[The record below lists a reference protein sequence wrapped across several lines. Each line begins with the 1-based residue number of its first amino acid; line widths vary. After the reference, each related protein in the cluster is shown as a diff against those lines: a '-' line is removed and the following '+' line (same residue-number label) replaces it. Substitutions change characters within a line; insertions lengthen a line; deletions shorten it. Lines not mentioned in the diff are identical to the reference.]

1 MLERGGAV
9 SRATSAQP
17 PRQRRSHVEKHYG
30 NHRQWKCRLNRLFQT
45 RDPICSWYSPCGV
58 SASGCGLEV
67 RVASAQTNGGSTP
80 TRGFEPGTRAPPARR
95 RWPRT
100 TEASRRKTHSFGRF
114 SRRFRAQTRL
124 HSLIGQNRGKR
135 FVTRASRVI
144 SVRSTGLAESCLTSQ
159 IGRDGVYSGS
169 YERIMKVDNFP
180 PIYI

>member
-1 MLERGGAV
+1 M
-9 SRATSAQP
+9 
-17 PRQRRSHVEKHYG
+17 
-30 NHRQWKCRLNRLFQT
+30 
-45 RDPICSWYSPCGV
+45 
-58 SASGCGLEV
+58 
-67 RVASAQTNGGSTP
+67 ASAQTNGGSTP

-95 RWPRT
+95 RWPRP
-100 TEASRRKTHSFGRF
+100 TEASRRKTRSFGRF

-180 PIYI
+180 PYISDVERHVFVCLPFPAGGQETPLVVVTMAAVVATIAATALITAPDLHGGDETRPTPKNSGFVTCFLSRG